1 MQPLKGVKVLDFS
14 TLLPGPMCTLLLA
27 EAGADVIKIERASGD
42 DMRDYSPK
50 IGADSVNF
58 SLLNRGKKS
67 IVADLKDPETLVKIK
82 QLIAEADVLVEQF
95 RPGVMDRLGLGYKAV
110 AKMNP
115 RLVYCSITGFGQT
128 GPSAQ
133 IAAHDMNY
141 QARAGMVALSA
152 DSNGV
157 PIVPPVLTAD
167 LAGGAYPAV
176 MNILLG
182 LRKRDLD
189 GYGCHLDVAMADN
202 LFTLMYWGL
211 GNGWAANQWPSPSD
225 ELITGGSPRYQI
237 YQTLDDKFLAAAPL
251 EEKFWIN
258 FLTLIGLIEI
268 QSVEDA
274 RIVKARVAKVIAQRT
289 AADWMRIFEGN
300 DVCVTEIVSLE
311 QATQDPHFIERGVF
325 SRTLRTS
332 DGTVIK
338 ALPTPLSPLFLG
350 ENACV
355 MSSSLGQHTDEI
367 LNSSGKKIVFTKFQ
381 GKK

>member
-1 MQPLKGVKVLDFS
+1 MQPLEGVRVLDFS

-42 DMRDYSPK
+42 DMRDYHPK
-50 IGADSVNF
+50 VGADSINF

-67 IVADLKDPETLVKIK
+67 IVADLKDPETIAKIK
-82 QLIAEADVLVEQF
+82 HLIVEADVLVEQF
-95 RPGVMDRLGLGYKAV
+95 RPGVMDRLGLGYEATTQL
-110 AKMNP
+110 NP

-152 DSNGV
+152 DRNGI
-157 PIVPPVLTAD
+157 PFVPPVLTAD
-167 LAGGAYPAV
+167 LAGGAYPAM

-189 GYGCHLDVAMADN
+189 GRGCHLDVAMADN

-211 GNGWAANQWPSPSD
+211 GNGWAANQWPSPSN
-225 ELITGGSPRYQI
+225 ELITGGSPRYQV

-251 EEKFWIN
+251 EEKFWTN
-258 FLTLIGLIEI
+258 FLTLIGLTEL

-274 RIVKARVAKVIAQRT
+274 KLVTARVAKVIAQRT
-289 AADWMRIFEGN
+289 SAQWLTIFEGH
-300 DVCVTEIVSLE
+300 DVCVTEIVGLE
-311 QATQDPHFIERGVF
+311 QATMDPHFVERGVF
-325 SRTLRTS
+325 KRTLQTS
-332 DGTVIK
+332 DGTLMT

-350 ENACV
+350 EEPNA
-355 MSSSLGQHTDEI
+355 SSPSLGQHTHEI
-367 LNSSGKKIVFTKFQ
+367 LK
-381 GKK
+381 

>member
-1 MQPLKGVKVLDFS
+1 MVQPLSGVKVLDFS

-27 EAGADVIKIERASGD
+27 EAGAEVIKIERASGD

-50 IGADSVNF
+50 IGMDSVNF

-67 IVADLKDPETLVKIK
+67 VVADLKDPETIVKIK
-82 QLIAEADVLVEQF
+82 HLITQADVLVEQF
-95 RPGVMDRLGLGYKAV
+95 RPGVMDRLGLGYQAV
-110 AKMNP
+110 AEINP

-157 PIVPPVLTAD
+157 PFVPPVLTAD

-182 LRKRDLD
+182 LRKRDQD
-189 GYGCHLDVAMADN
+189 GCGCHLDVAMAEN

-211 GNGWAANQWPSPSD
+211 GNGWAADQWPSPSN
-225 ELITGGSPRYQI
+225 ELITGGSPRYQV

-258 FLTLIGLIEI
+258 FLTLLGLIEL
-268 QSVEDA
+268 QAVEDV
-274 RIVKARVAKVIAQRT
+274 RLVKARVAKVIAQRT
-289 AADWMRIFEGN
+289 AADWMCIFQGH
-300 DVCVTEIVSLE
+300 DVCVTEIVGLE
-311 QATQDPHFIERGVF
+311 QATKDPHFLERGVF
-325 SRTLRTS
+325 NRAVHTS

-350 ENACV
+350 QNTVVA
-355 MSSSLGQHTDEI
+355 SSSLGQHTDEV
-367 LNSSGKKIVFTKFQ
+367 LNASSKKMD
-381 GKK
+381 

>member
-27 EAGADVIKIERASGD
+27 DAGADVIKIERVSGD
-42 DMRDYSPK
+42 EMRDYHPK

-67 IVADLKDPETLVKIK
+67 IIADLKDPEILKKIK
-82 QLIAEADVLVEQF
+82 QLVAEADVLVEQF
-95 RPGVMDRLGLGYKAV
+95 RPGVMDRLGLGYEAM
-110 AKMNP
+110 AQINP

-128 GPSAQ
+128 GPSSQ

-152 DSNGV
+152 DRNGA
-157 PIVPPVLTAD
+157 PLVPPVLTAD
-167 LAGGAYPAV
+167 IAGGAYPAV

-189 GYGCHLDVAMADN
+189 GRGCHLDVAMADN

-211 GNGWAANQWPSPSD
+211 GHGWAAKQWPSPSN
-225 ELITGGSPRYQI
+225 ELLTGGSPRYQV

-258 FLTLIGLIEI
+258 FLTLIGLTEL
-268 QSVEDA
+268 QLVEDA
-274 RIVKARVAKVIAQRT
+274 RLVTARVAKVIAQRT
-289 AADWMRIFEGN
+289 RSEWLTIFEGH
-300 DVCVTEIVSLE
+300 DVCVTEVVGLE
-311 QATQDPHFIERGVF
+311 QATKDPHFIERGLF
-325 SRTLRTS
+325 NRMLKSP
-332 DGTVIK
+332 DGTVMP
-338 ALPTPLSPLFLG
+338 ALPTPVSPLFLG
-350 ENACV
+350 DDLS
-355 MSSSLGQHTDEI
+355 MSSPSLGQHTKEI
-367 LNSSGKKIVFTKFQ
+367 LK
-381 GKK
+381 

>member
-1 MQPLKGVKVLDFS
+1 MQPLKGIKVLDFS

-67 IVADLKDPETLVKIK
+67 IVADLKDPAIIAKIK
-82 QLIAEADVLVEQF
+82 HLITEADVLVEQF
-95 RPGVMDRLGLGYKAV
+95 RPGVMDRLGLGYEAV
-110 AKMNP
+110 AQMNP

-152 DSNGV
+152 DRHGV
-157 PIVPPVLTAD
+157 PLVPPVLTAD
-167 LAGGAYPAV
+167 LAGGAYPAM

-189 GYGCHLDVAMADN
+189 GLGCHLDVAMADN

-211 GNGWAANQWPSPSD
+211 GNGWAANQWPSPSN
-225 ELITGGSPRYQI
+225 ELITGGSPRYQV

-258 FLTLIGLIEI
+258 FLTLIGLTEL

-274 RIVKARVAKVIAQRT
+274 RLVTARVAKVMAQRT
-289 AADWMRIFEGN
+289 AAEWLTIFEGH
-300 DVCVTEIVSLE
+300 DVCVTEVVGLE
-311 QATQDPHFIERGVF
+311 HATQDPHFVERGVF
-325 SRTLRTS
+325 KRTLHTS
-332 DGTVIK
+332 DGTVIN

-350 ENACV
+350 EE
-355 MSSSLGQHTDEI
+355 SSVSSPSLGQHTHEI
-367 LNSSGKKIVFTKFQ
+367 LK
-381 GKK
+381 

>member
-1 MQPLKGVKVLDFS
+1 MQPLKGIKVLDFS

-50 IGADSVNF
+50 IGTDSVNF

-67 IVADLKDPETLVKIK
+67 IIADLKNAETIAKIQ

-95 RPGVMDRLGLGYKAV
+95 RPGVMDRLGLGYEAV

-152 DSNGV
+152 DRNGV
-157 PIVPPVLTAD
+157 PFVPPVLTAD
-167 LAGGAYPAV
+167 LAGGAYPAM

-189 GYGCHLDVAMADN
+189 GRGCHLDVAMADN

-211 GNGWAANQWPSPSD
+211 GNGWAANQWPSPSN

-237 YQTLDDKFLAAAPL
+237 YQTLDDQFLAAAPL
-251 EEKFWIN
+251 EEKFWKN
-258 FLTLIGLIEI
+258 FLTLIGLTEL

-274 RIVKARVAKVIAQRT
+274 SLVKARVAKVMAQRT
-289 AADWMRIFEGN
+289 ATEWLKIFEGH
-300 DVCVTEIVSLE
+300 DVCVTEVVGLE
-311 QATQDPHFIERGVF
+311 QATQDPHFVERGVF
-325 SRTLRTS
+325 KRTLKAS
-332 DGTVIK
+332 DGSVIS
-338 ALPTPLSPLFLG
+338 ALPTPLSPVFLG
-350 ENACV
+350 EDLSV
-355 MSSSLGQHTDEI
+355 SSPSLGQHTHEI
-367 LNSSGKKIVFTKFQ
+367 LK
-381 GKK
+381 

>member
-50 IGADSVNF
+50 VGADSVNF

-67 IVADLKDPETLVKIK
+67 IVADLKDPETIVKIK

-95 RPGVMDRLGLGYKAV
+95 RPGVMDRLGLGYESV
-110 AKMNP
+110 AKINP

-152 DSNGV
+152 DRNGA

-182 LRKRDLD
+182 LRKRDQD
-189 GYGCHLDVAMADN
+189 GCGCHLDVAMAEN
-202 LFTLMYWGL
+202 LFTLIYWGL
-211 GNGWAANQWPSPSD
+211 GHGWAANQWPSPGN
-225 ELITGGSPRYQI
+225 ELLTGGSPRYQI

-258 FLTLIGLIEI
+258 FLTLIGLNEL
-268 QSVEDA
+268 QSVGDA
-274 RIVKARVAKVIAQRT
+274 HIVKARVAKVIAQRT
-289 AADWMRIFEGN
+289 AADWMGIFEGN
-300 DVCVTEIVSLE
+300 DVCVAEIVGLE
-311 QATQDPHFIERGVF
+311 QATQDPHFIERGIF
-325 SRTLRTS
+325 NRTLRTS
-332 DGTVIK
+332 DGTVIN
-338 ALPTPLSPLFLG
+338 ALPTPLSPIFLG
-350 ENACV
+350 DNTCV
-355 MSSSLGQHTDEI
+355 MSASLGQHTEEI
-367 LNSSGKKIVFTKFQ
+367 LNASGKKIVCTKIQ

>member
-141 QARAGMVALSA
+141 QACAGMVALSA